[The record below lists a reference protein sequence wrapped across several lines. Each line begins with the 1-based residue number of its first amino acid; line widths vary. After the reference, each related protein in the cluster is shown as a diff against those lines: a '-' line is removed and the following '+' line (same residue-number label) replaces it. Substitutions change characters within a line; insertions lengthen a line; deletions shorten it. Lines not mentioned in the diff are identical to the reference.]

1 MVEEKHGRSFPRH
14 ATDSSIGASFA
25 HDPYVIGGVPA
36 SPGEFPHQLAL
47 HTTINPSNLR
57 CGAILISATEALT
70 ASHCVDG
77 SSPTSLYITAGLYL
91 RDDPVNGQT
100 RQLTS
105 FTMHSDYCST
115 CDGFPN
121 DIAVLTWED
130 PIDFEQPD
138 VGVARL
144 PDNDDNDF
152 AGDTCVISGWGR
164 TSDSSILPN
173 AMYKADINVIFNDE
187 CASRVS
193 GVSGATIFR
202 HHICLYNSAE
212 DTGSCNGDSGGPLN
226 CHLEDPED
234 DRTHFVAGITSWGIS
249 SSGDCL
255 QDYPSVYVRVS
266 SFLEWIEE
274 NTSGVFY
281 AKGQQF

>member
-1 MVEEKHGRSFPRH
+1 MICVIGRSFPRH
-14 ATDSSIGASFA
+14 ATESCIGASFA
-25 HDPYVIGGVPA
+25 YDPYVIGGVPA
-36 SPGEFPHQLAL
+36 SPDEFPHQLAL

-187 CASRVS
+187 CASR
-193 GVSGATIFR
+193 
-202 HHICLYNSAE
+202 
-212 DTGSCNGDSGGPLN
+212 GDSGGPLN

-255 QDYPSVYVRVS
+255 QDYPSSTLGCPPSWSGSKRTPAECFTLRDS
-266 SFLEWIEE
+266 SSDAVEL
-274 NTSGVFY
+274 
-281 AKGQQF
+281 